1 MRMSGEMLKGF
12 AWHANH
18 RDQPGGSVF
27 TSRLAQVLIDVL
39 DETSAVGRRVLEW
52 PGNPHDDAVGLR
64 VFAALH
70 ALARTGAVAEL
81 SAVYPPAQATD
92 AQLEAAVRAAIED
105 ADPFLARYLDSP
117 PQTNE
122 VGRSGVVLGA
132 ALILAQRFGH
142 PLRLYEIGSSAG
154 LNLRMA
160 DYAYDLGNGRR
171 WGSPNAAL
179 TVHSDWRGNNLPPLD
194 APLIVES
201 ARGCDVSPLDPRD
214 DTDAAR
220 LVSYVWADQYD
231 RLERIEAALWNA
243 REDDIAVEQADAAE
257 WIEARCSEPQPEG
270 VTRLVFHSMVW
281 SYLNEPTQQRIT
293 AALERAGSASTAN
306 SPLAWLRYENDF
318 LPDKPSA
325 RLDLRVWPD
334 GADTMLGRAQYHG
347 RWVEWM

>member
-1 MRMSGEMLKGF
+1 MPMSGEMLKGF
-12 AWHANH
+12 AWHSDH

-39 DETSAVGRRVLEW
+39 DETSEVGRRVLNW
-52 PGNPHDDAVGLR
+52 PGNPHDDAVALR

-81 SAVYPPAQATD
+81 SAVYPPAQASD
-92 AQLEAAVRAAIED
+92 AHLEAAVRAAIED

-132 ALILAQRFGH
+132 ALILAKRFGH

-160 DYAYDLGNGRR
+160 DYAYDLGNGLR
-171 WGSPNAAL
+171 WGDPKARV
-179 TVHSDWRGNNLPPLD
+179 TVHSEWRGNPPPLD
-194 APLIVES
+194 APLTVAG
-201 ARGCDVSPLDPRD
+201 ARGCDKAPLDPRD

-243 REDDIAVEQADAAE
+243 REDDIAVEQADAAD
-257 WIEARCSEPQPEG
+257 WIETLAAEPPPQG

-281 SYLNEPTQQRIT
+281 SYLPEATQQRIT
-293 AALERAGSASTAN
+293 AALERAGAASTAE
-306 SPLAWLRYENDF
+306 SPLAWFRYENDF

-334 GADTMLGRAQYHG
+334 GSDTMLGRAQYHG
-347 RWVEWM
+347 RWVEWA